1 MKYQKVKDLKIKYNI
16 DELWRGYDENRTVE
30 NRNKLIEHYLYL
42 LYKPVKSIYP
52 VCRNAHEMS
61 DIFQSAVI
69 GLIEAVEYYSK
80 DKNTSFKT
88 FSKWRINGSIIDYLR
103 KSSMIAL
110 PYKVRKKI
118 NSDRLKSES
127 ENIPNLSYENPYNI
141 ISLDALNENFEN
153 QGFKNA
159 YNIVENLQS
168 DIYDPKNSIENQT
181 EDKIMLENIY
191 QAMKN
196 LPFDE
201 YTTIVQYYFLG
212 KTLEEIA
219 AKLQMT
225 RSGVFQMRKRAIK
238 SIRKMIKI

>member
-1 MKYQKVKDLKIKYNI
+1 MKYQKIKDLKTKYNI
-16 DELWRGYDENRTVE
+16 DELWREYDENRTID
-30 NRNKLIEHYLYL
+30 NRNRLIEHYLYL

-52 VCRNAHEMS
+52 VCRNTQEMT

-88 FSKWRINGSIIDYLR
+88 FSRWRIHGSIIDYLR

-127 ENIPNLSYENPYNI
+127 ENISYESPYNI
-141 ISLDALNENFEN
+141 ISLDSLNDNSDS
-153 QGFKNA
+153 QGSQNSYHIA
-159 YNIVENLQS
+159 DSLQS
-168 DIYDPKNSIENQT
+168 DIYDYENSVENKT

-191 QAMKN
+191 KILKK

-201 YTTIVQYYFLG
+201 YATIVQYYFME

-219 AKLQMT
+219 VKFKMT
-225 RSGVFQMRKRAIK
+225 RSGVWQIRKRAVNN
-238 SIRKMIKI
+238 IRNMLGV